1 MTERQA
7 NEAQTIADRVLEFAE
22 EVEAS
27 GQSVVG
33 GDALEAA
40 RAALHKWVDEL
51 TGVVVMPA
59 FGRVTVIHGNG
70 RESTISSPDLPFAM
84 SKPVGESPDA

>member
-7 NEAQTIADRVLEFAE
+7 SEAQAMADRVLEFAE

-40 RAALHKWVDEL
+40 RAALHEWVDGL
-51 TGVVVMPA
+51 TAVVVMPA
-59 FGRVTVIHGNG
+59 FGRVTVIHRNG

-84 SKPVGESPDA
+84 SAPVGKKP

>member
-1 MTERQA
+1 MTERQTSD
-7 NEAQTIADRVLEFAE
+7 AQVIADRVLEFAE

-27 GQSVVG
+27 GQSVVDG
-33 GDALEAA
+33 TALEAA

-59 FGRVTVIHGNG
+59 FGRVTVIHRNG
-70 RESTISSPDLPFAM
+70 AQSTISSPDLPFAM
-84 SKPVGESPDA
+84 SAPLGKGS

>member
-1 MTERQA
+1 MTERQTSD
-7 NEAQTIADRVLEFAE
+7 AQAIADRVLEFAE

-27 GQSVVG
+27 GESAVDG
-33 GDALEAA
+33 AALEAA
-40 RAALHKWVDEL
+40 RAALHKWVDGL

-59 FGRVTVIHGNG
+59 FGRVTVIHQNG

-84 SKPVGESPDA
+84 SAPIGKNS

>member
-7 NEAQTIADRVLEFAE
+7 DQAQAIADRVMEFAE

-27 GQSVVG
+27 GQSAVG
-33 GDALEAA
+33 GSALESAK
-40 RAALHKWVDEL
+40 AALHAWVDDL

-59 FGRVTVIHGNG
+59 FGRVTVIHRNG
-70 RESTISSPDLPFAM
+70 RESTISSPDLPFIM
-84 SKPVGESPDA
+84 SAPVSRKG

>member
-7 NEAQTIADRVLEFAE
+7 DEAQTIADRVLEFAE

-40 RAALHKWVDEL
+40 RAALHKWVDDL

-59 FGRVTVIHGNG
+59 FGRVTVIHGN

-84 SKPVGESPDA
+84 SKPVGESPEA